1 VFHFRTRI
9 GRFYTRLPIFAA
21 SAILESGASLPHRN
35 ALHRDVRCH
44 GRGRYSLWRD
54 GVFFSATD
62 NSDPRTN
69 GRTYTLLVPAM
80 VYLMESVNKEIIVSM
95 GL

>member
-9 GRFYTRLPIFAA
+9 GRFYTRLPIFAG
-21 SAILESGASLPHRN
+21 SAILESGVSLPYGN
-35 ALHRDVRCH
+35 ALHCDVRCQ
-44 GRGRYSLWRD
+44 GGGRYSLWRD

-80 VYLMESVNKEIIVSM
+80 IYLMESVNKEIISNM
-95 GL
+95 KL